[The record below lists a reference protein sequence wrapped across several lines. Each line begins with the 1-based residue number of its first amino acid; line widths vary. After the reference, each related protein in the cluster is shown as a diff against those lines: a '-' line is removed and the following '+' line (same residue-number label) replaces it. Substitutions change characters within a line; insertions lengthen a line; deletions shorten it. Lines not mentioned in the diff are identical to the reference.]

1 MGLDLFLQKKCWYN
15 QYMKDKIPIK
25 KTKLPYH
32 RERNFFAALK
42 MSAKEHG
49 YIGLFS
55 KTRFLFR
62 RLLDYIHQ
70 SISIK
75 IPINSVKIKHQK
87 KRGVKIGE
95 NVHIGPNVFI
105 DEVFPNFLT
114 IGDNV
119 SIAGNNYILTHT
131 KPLEYHKEL
140 FESSVSPVIIKK
152 NAWIAIGVI
161 ILPGVIIGEGAVVA
175 AGSVVTRDVPAHTFA
190 AGVPA
195 KVVKKYKVKNGVP
208 FKE

>member
-1 MGLDLFLQKKCWYN
+1 
-15 QYMKDKIPIK
+15 MKDKIPMR

-32 RERNFFAALK
+32 KERSFFTALK
-42 MSAKEHG
+42 LSTKEHG
-49 YIGLFS
+49 YTGFFS
-55 KTRFLFR
+55 KTRFLLR

-75 IPINSVKIKHQK
+75 TPINSMKIAHQR
-87 KRGVKIGE
+87 KRGVKIGK
-95 NVHIGPNVFI
+95 NVHLGPNVFI

-119 SIAGNNYILTHT
+119 SIAGSNYILTHT

-140 FESSVSPVIIKK
+140 FESSVSPVIIEN

-161 ILPGVIIGEGAVVA
+161 ILPGVTIGEGAVVA
-175 AGSVVTRDVPAHTFA
+175 AGSVVTRDVPSHTFV

-195 KVVKKYKVKNGVP
+195 KVVKEYKVKNGVP
-208 FKE
+208 FRE

>member
-1 MGLDLFLQKKCWYN
+1 
-15 QYMKDKIPIK
+15 MKDKIPIK
-25 KTKLPYH
+25 KTELPYH
-32 RERNFFAALK
+32 KERSFLRALK
-42 MSAKEHG
+42 LSAIEHG
-49 YIGLFS
+49 YSGFLS
-55 KTRFLFR
+55 KTRFLIR

-70 SISIK
+70 SISLK
-75 IPINSVKIKHQK
+75 TPVNSMKIKHQR
-87 KRGVKIGE
+87 KRGVKIGN
-95 NVHIGPNVFI
+95 NVHLGPNVFI

-140 FESSVSPVIIKK
+140 FESSVSPVVIEK

-161 ILPGVIIGEGAVVA
+161 VLPGVTIGEGAVVA
-175 AGSVVTRDVPAHTFA
+175 AGSVVTSDIPANTFA

-195 KVVKKYKVKNGVP
+195 RVKKRYIVKNGAP
-208 FKE
+208 FSRE